1 MRFDGRADLRIGRD
15 HVELWPAGARA
26 FAAGE
31 VAPGSAVISLPAG
44 IYRELVVI
52 DQAGR
57 LQLSEEALE
66 RVPFGRHAAV
76 RVVGDHIELW
86 PLGGVA

>member
-1 MRFDGRADLRIGRD
+1 VRFDGRADLRISSD

-26 FAAGE
+26 FAADE
-31 VAPGSAVISLPAG
+31 VAAGSAVIGLPAE

-52 DQAGR
+52 DPAGR
-57 LQLSEEALE
+57 LQLSEETLE

-76 RVVGDHIELW
+76 RIVSDHIELW
-86 PLGGVA
+86 PLGVA